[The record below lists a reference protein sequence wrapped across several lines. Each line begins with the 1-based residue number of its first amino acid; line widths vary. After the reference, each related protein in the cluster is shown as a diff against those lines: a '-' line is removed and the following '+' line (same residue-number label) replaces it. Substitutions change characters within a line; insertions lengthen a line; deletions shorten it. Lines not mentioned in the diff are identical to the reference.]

1 MPKKQTNFEFPPEV
15 REKICGIMEM
25 QPKLLRHGVVQD
37 PAPVSSRKEAAQYAI
52 GYTYLRLKTLIK
64 SAGISD

>member
-1 MPKKQTNFEFPPEV
+1 
-15 REKICGIMEM
+15 MEM